1 MKMNLPP
8 HILLIDDDP
17 DFCSMVIDQLQINNE
32 FIVSHFSTIR
42 DAIQNIAPFQID
54 LILVSSVV
62 LQLEIDNFIDFLG
75 KAQKRRPVIL
85 LEKNSYNSKKTYSV
99 NIHHVIKTPFR
110 ISTLIK
116 SITKCINNFEQGDN
130 SEISVGPY
138 LFIPKRKVMLNDSI
152 EIRLT
157 DKETEMISYL
167 YFSDSEVVCRDE
179 LLHAIWGY
187 NPEVNTHT
195 LETHVYRLRQK
206 IEKNPSKAEIIVTED
221 SGYRLNA

>member
-1 MKMNLPP
+1 M
-8 HILLIDDDP
+8 I
-17 DFCSMVIDQLQINNE
+17 
-32 FIVSHFSTIR
+32 
-42 DAIQNIAPFQID
+42 
-54 LILVSSVV
+54 
-62 LQLEIDNFIDFLG
+62 
-75 KAQKRRPVIL
+75 
-85 LEKNSYNSKKTYSV
+85 
-99 NIHHVIKTPFR
+99 
-110 ISTLIK
+110 
-116 SITKCINNFEQGDN
+116 
-130 SEISVGPY
+130 
-138 LFIPKRKVMLNDSI
+138 NDSI

-167 YFSDSEVVCRDE
+167 YFSNSEVVCRDE